1 MLAKPTR
8 NITDPTTMNGILN
21 PPTYITVRFVMGCS
35 YNDNI
40 NIIRPT
46 YVTDFVHQFVVQLA
60 EITV

>member
-1 MLAKPTR
+1 
-8 NITDPTTMNGILN
+8 MNGILN